1 MKTLRSTM
9 NQNWDALAVEKIQPR
24 WCCGEYPYL
33 FRGESRDVNTR
44 LYSRVLNILLS
55 QNDGRDFSPTGAMSA
70 STNLILREFQNS
82 MIRSNTIHC
91 TSELPSLSATSALTD
106 AASLATS
113 AELSS
118 RPSSARR
125 AVSPVVVHPPSTV
138 DQH

>member
-1 MKTLRSTM
+1 M
-9 NQNWDALAVEKIQPR
+9 
-24 WCCGEYPYL
+24 
-33 FRGESRDVNTR
+33 NTR

-118 RPSSARR
+118 KLSSARL
-125 AVSPVVVHPPSTV
+125 AVSLVVVHPPSIV